1 MKLCKVIIPQEILEE
16 IVEKYGVDNVSL
28 YWSGTKKDLEAIE
41 RLYKDRAFLRE
52 DIKTIEKAIKEIE
65 KK

>member
-1 MKLCKVIIPQEILEE
+1 LKLCKVIIPQEILEE

-28 YWSGTKKDLEAIE
+28 YWSGTKKDLQAIE

>member
-28 YWSGTKKDLEAIE
+28 YWSGTKKDLQAIE